1 MSQTGEVREIRS
13 RSRSQTIAGIGLF
26 AALAIILNLLRVQVP
41 APYLTYLIYE
51 IWEIP
56 IVICLMIFGLYASF
70 TASLINAIVLIL
82 VNPGALASG
91 PIYNLIAVSVTLL
104 AVVLGHK
111 LSLGGKLGFST
122 EVVLS
127 TGLAMLVR
135 TAIMSVVNYA
145 LLPFPPPLGFQ
156 TPDSAII
163 LVLPLIAFFNATLA
177 LYTVPI
183 GYAGVRAISNR
194 VHFKMAYP
202 LSNIDSMK
210 K

>member
-1 MSQTGEVREIRS
+1 MSQTGEVREIRN
-13 RSRSQTIAGIGLF
+13 RSRTQTIAGTALF
-26 AALAIILNLLRVQVP
+26 AALAIILNLLHIQVP

-56 IVICLMIFGLYASF
+56 IVICLMIFGLYASL

-91 PIYNLIAVSVTLL
+91 PIYNLIAVAVTLI
-104 AVVLGHK
+104 AVVLGHRIG
-111 LSLGGKLGFST
+111 SGVKLGLSI
-122 EVVLS
+122 EVALS

-135 TAIMSVVNYA
+135 TAVMSVVNYA
-145 LLPFPPPLGFQ
+145 LLPYPPPLGFS
-156 TPDSAII
+156 TPDSAVI

-177 LYTVPI
+177 LYTVPL

-202 LSNIDSMK
+202 ISNYNSIK